1 MLIMKRCDDDEL
13 FDSKF
18 ERDILERSFES
29 VCVFVSS
36 TLNLFFVYF
45 DGLLGQYDSAL
56 ITI

>member
-1 MLIMKRCDDDEL
+1 MKRCDDDEL